1 VHPLLLLLPGP
12 PEEGALTKR
21 VRRYAAGE
29 FVSADPAIARFA
41 AHVDLRRLSPNTSVA
56 YQRDLE
62 SFGSFLKARAAKG
75 KPDEHQP
82 PPYDALPGATAS
94 DVLAYLQ
101 RLNVSRAYAPRSI
114 RRKISA
120 LRTFYKFL
128 KFEGRRDDNPAA
140 DVPTPKIGRPLPK
153 ALTEAELTRLLDATR
168 PLAGSTDAQ
177 RKRDRA
183 ILETLYASGVRR
195 SELLGLSLGDVDL
208 EHRTMRVVGGK
219 GNKDRVVPLTH
230 AAAEALQTY
239 LGVRPRTTNDAFFI
253 GRSGARL
260 SESALYKIVRS
271 AIELAD
277 LKGRASPHTM
287 RHSMATHLYENG
299 ADLLVIKEILGHESL
314 ATTQVYT
321 KVARSRMLEQFDAA
335 HPREK
340 KTRRRD

>member
-1 VHPLLLLLPGP
+1 MERRG
-12 PEEGALTKR
+12 
-21 VRRYAAGE
+21 RRYEAAGYA
-29 FVSADPAIARFA
+29 SADPAIARFA
-41 AHVDLRRLSPNTSVA
+41 AHVDLRRLSPKTSVA

-62 SFGSFLKARAAKG
+62 SFGSFLKARATQAKL
-75 KPDEHQP
+75 DEHQR
-82 PPYDALPGATAS
+82 PPYDELPAAS
-94 DVLAYLQ
+94 AGDVLAYLQ
-101 RLNVSRAYAPRSI
+101 RLNASRAYAPRSI

-153 ALTEAELTRLLDATR
+153 ALTEPELTRLLDGTR
-168 PLAGSTDAQ
+168 PIAGSTDAQ

-195 SELLGLSLGDVDL
+195 SELLGLALADVDL
-208 EHRTMRVVGGK
+208 DNRTMRVVGGK
-219 GNKDRVVPLTH
+219 GNKDRLVPLTQ
-230 AAAEALQTY
+230 AAADALRDY
-239 LGVRPRTTNDAFFI
+239 LGVRPRTASDAFFI

-277 LKGRASPHTM
+277 LKGRASPHTL

-321 KVARSRMLEQFDAA
+321 KVARVRMLEQFDAA
-335 HPREK
+335 HPRGK
-340 KTRRRD
+340 KKRRDG

>member
-1 VHPLLLLLPGP
+1 M
-12 PEEGALTKR
+12 EKR
-21 VRRYAAGE
+21 GRRYEAAG
-29 FVSADPAIARFA
+29 FASADPAIARFA
-41 AHVDLRRLSPNTSVA
+41 AHIDLRRLSPRTSVA

-62 SFGSFLKARAAKG
+62 SFGSFLKARAAAAKL
-75 KPDEHQP
+75 DQHQP
-82 PPYDALPGATAS
+82 PPYAQLPTAS
-94 DVLAYLQ
+94 AAEVVAYLQ
-101 RLNVSRAYAPRSI
+101 RLNASRAYAPRSI

-153 ALTEAELTRLLDATR
+153 ALTEPELTRLLDGTR

-195 SELLGLSLGDVDL
+195 SELLGLALGDVDL
-208 EHRTMRVVGGK
+208 DHRTMRVVGGK
-219 GNKDRVVPLTH
+219 GNKDRLVPLTH
-230 AAAEALQTY
+230 AAADALRAY
-239 LGVRPRTTNDAFFI
+239 LGVRPRTANDAFFI

-335 HPREK
+335 HPRGK
-340 KTRRRD
+340 KKRRDG

>member
-1 VHPLLLLLPGP
+1 M
-12 PEEGALTKR
+12 EKR
-21 VRRYAAGE
+21 GRRYEAAG
-29 FVSADPAIARFA
+29 FVSADPTIARFV
-41 AHVDLRRLSPNTSVA
+41 AHVELRRLSPRTSVA

-62 SFGSFLKARAAKG
+62 SFGSFLKARAAAAKL
-75 KPDEHQP
+75 DQHQP
-82 PPYDALPGATAS
+82 PPYAQLPTAS
-94 DVLAYLQ
+94 AADVVAYLQ
-101 RLNVSRAYAPRSI
+101 RLNASRAYAPRSI

-153 ALTEAELTRLLDATR
+153 ALTEPELTRLLDGTR

-177 RKRDRA
+177 RKRDLA

-195 SELLGLSLGDVDL
+195 SELLGLALGDVDL
-208 EHRTMRVVGGK
+208 DHRTMRVVGGK
-219 GNKDRVVPLTH
+219 GNKDRLVPLTH
-230 AAAEALQTY
+230 AAADALRAY
-239 LGVRPRTTNDAFFI
+239 LGVRPRTANDAFFI

-335 HPREK
+335 HPRGK
-340 KTRRRD
+340 KKRRDG

>member
-1 VHPLLLLLPGP
+1 VD
-12 PEEGALTKR
+12 KR
-21 VRRYAAGE
+21 GRRYEAAG
-29 FVSADPAIARFA
+29 FASLDPAIARFA
-41 AHVDLRRLSPNTSVA
+41 SHLDLRRLSPKTAIA

-62 SFGSFLKARAAKG
+62 SFGSFLKARAATAKL
-75 KPDEHQP
+75 DEHQP
-82 PPYDALPGATAS
+82 PPYDELPSAS
-94 DVLAYLQ
+94 AGDVLSYLQ
-101 RLNVSRAYAPRSI
+101 RLNASRAYAPRSI

-140 DVPTPKIGRPLPK
+140 DVPSPKIGRPLPK
-153 ALTEAELTRLLDATR
+153 ALTEPELTRLLDGTR
-168 PLAGSTDAQ
+168 PIAGSTDAQ

-195 SELLGLSLGDVDL
+195 SELLGLALADVDL
-208 EHRTMRVVGGK
+208 DNRTMRVIGGK
-219 GNKDRVVPLTH
+219 GNKDRLVPLTH
-230 AAAEALQTY
+230 AAAEALRAY
-239 LGVRPRTTNDAFFI
+239 LGVRPRTTNESFFI

-321 KVARSRMLEQFDAA
+321 KVARARMLEQFDAA
-335 HPREK
+335 HPRGK
-340 KTRRRD
+340 KKRDG

>member
-1 VHPLLLLLPGP
+1 MS
-12 PEEGALTKR
+12 ER
-21 VRRYAAGE
+21 VERRGVRYDPSVYA
-29 FVSADPAIARFA
+29 SQDPTIARFA
-41 AHVDLRRLSPNTSVA
+41 AHLDLRRLSDKSSVA

-62 SFGSFLKARAAKG
+62 SFGSFLKARAAGAKL
-75 KPDEHQP
+75 DEHQP
-82 PPYDALPGATAS
+82 PPYDALAGATSA
-94 DVLAYLQ
+94 DVLAYVQ
-101 RLNVSRAYAPRSI
+101 SLNASRAYAPRSL

-128 KFEGRRDDNPAA
+128 KYEGARSDNPAA
-140 DVPTPKIGRPLPK
+140 DVPSPKIGRPLPK
-153 ALTEAELTRLLDATR
+153 ALTESDVDKLLDNTR
-168 PLAGSTDAQ
+168 PLAHLTDAQ

-195 SELLGLSLGDVDL
+195 SELLNLSLGDVDL

-219 GNKDRVVPLTH
+219 GNKDRLVPLTPV
-230 AAAEALQTY
+230 AAEALAAY
-239 LGVRPRTTNDAFFI
+239 LGVRPRTASDFFFI

-260 SESALYKIVRS
+260 SESSLYKIVRTY
-271 AIELAD
+271 IEIAG

-321 KVARSRMLEQFDAA
+321 KVARTRMLEQFDSA
-335 HPREK
+335 HPRGR
-340 KTRRRD
+340 KTKDSR

>member
-1 VHPLLLLLPGP
+1 L
-12 PEEGALTKR
+12 AQR
-21 VRRYAAGE
+21 ARRYDHSD
-29 FVSADPAIARFA
+29 FSSADPAIARFA
-41 AHVDLRRLSPNTSVA
+41 AHLDLRRLSPKTAVA

-62 SFGSFLKARAAKG
+62 SFGSFLKARAANAE
-75 KPDEHQP
+75 PDAHQP
-82 PPYDALPGATAS
+82 PPYDALPAATS
-94 DVLAYLQ
+94 TDVIAYLQ
-101 RLNVSRAYAPRSI
+101 RLNASRAYAPRSI

-140 DVPTPKIGRPLPK
+140 DVPSPKIGRPLPK
-153 ALTEAELTRLLDATR
+153 ALTESELTRLLDTTR
-168 PLAGSTDAQ
+168 PYAGTSDAQ

-195 SELLGLSLGDVDL
+195 SELLGLTLADVDL
-208 EHRTMRVVGGK
+208 DHRTMRVVGGK
-219 GNKDRVVPLTH
+219 GNKDRLVPLTQV
-230 AAAEALQTY
+230 AADALRAY

-253 GRSGARL
+253 GRGGARL
-260 SESALYKIVRS
+260 SESGLYKIVRS

-335 HPREK
+335 HPRGSGK
-340 KTRRRD
+340 PKRKAG